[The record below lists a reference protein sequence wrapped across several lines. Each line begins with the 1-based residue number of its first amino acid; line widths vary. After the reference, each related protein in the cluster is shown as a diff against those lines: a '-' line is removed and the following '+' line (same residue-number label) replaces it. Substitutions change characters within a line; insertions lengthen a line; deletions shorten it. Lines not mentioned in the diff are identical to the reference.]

1 MTSQRAATVS
11 AGTAALDSPF
21 TGTNTQKQLSHVKNT
36 EYATADNTF
45 KGPSLS
51 YREQVLCQPDLL
63 EITNV

>member
-1 MTSQRAATVS
+1 MSSQRAATVS

-21 TGTNTQKQLSHVKNT
+21 TGTNTQKLLSHVKNT
-36 EYATADNTF
+36 GYATADNTF

-51 YREQVLCQPDLL
+51 YREQALCQPDLL